1 MNLDELEDFYARAIF
16 PHLPEVSQSFI
27 RSDDDLDDFEM
38 MIDDYLQF
46 SLIHGVEIPL
56 EILEAT
62 EAEVRAGWDPE
73 LTERTLGWIAKH
85 REKAQAT

>member
-1 MNLDELEDFYARAIF
+1 MNLDEIEDFYVNAVF
-16 PHLPEVSQSFI
+16 PRLPKVSQSII

-46 SLIHGVEIPL
+46 SFIHGVEIPT
-56 EILEAT
+56 EILDAT
-62 EAEVRAGWDPE
+62 EAEVHAGWDPE

-85 REKAQAT
+85 REKAQAS